1 MKKGTGEKSYTYMTK
16 IFSPYKIKIPLLGEN
31 SPKFSPYVM
40 RKSGPGENFPRLSLN
55 MIEIS
60 ICREEN
66 SSFFLNTK
74 RFFLLGKKFLSVFPK
89 L

>member
-1 MKKGTGEKSYTYMTK
+1 M
-16 IFSPYKIKIPLLGEN
+16 IKIPLLREN

-40 RKSGPGENFPRLSLN
+40 KTLGPGENFPRLSLN
-55 MIEIS
+55 MMKIS

-74 RFFLLGKKFLSVFPK
+74 RFFWIRGEIPISLPSTIMRLLLPLSKATPEYVVI
-89 L
+89 